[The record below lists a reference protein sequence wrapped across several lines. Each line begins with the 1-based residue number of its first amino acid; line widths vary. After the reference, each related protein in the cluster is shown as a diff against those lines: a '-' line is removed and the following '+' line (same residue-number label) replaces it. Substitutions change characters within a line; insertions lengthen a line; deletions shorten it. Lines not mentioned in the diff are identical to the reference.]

1 MAKKQ
6 GRRLDGILIMDKP
19 SGMTSN
25 KLLQIVKRQYAAE
38 KAGHTGALD
47 PMATGVLP
55 LCFGEATKVSQF
67 LLDADKR
74 YRARVRLGITTTTGD
89 AEGEV
94 TGTQPVPELSRETL
108 VGVLESF
115 LGEIEQVPS
124 VYSALKQDGVPLYR
138 LARQGREIRE
148 KRRTVTI
155 HAIELLDWATPEFDM
170 DVLCSKGTYVRSLAE
185 DIGRKLGCGAHLSA
199 LRRTAA
205 GPFTL
210 EQSVTL
216 EALDAL
222 RENGGQDALDAQ
234 LVAPDAAID
243 HLPVHVLAAAKA
255 RALQQ
260 GQVVQCDD
268 RVALGLV
275 RVYAGERFLG
285 IGDIGADRKLR
296 AARLLRTDESG

>member
-25 KLLQIVKRQYAAE
+25 KLLQIVKRQFAAE

-94 TGTQPVPELSRETL
+94 TGTQAVPELARETL
-108 VGVLESF
+108 VSVLDSF

-148 KRRTVTI
+148 KRRTITI
-155 HAIELLDWATPEFDM
+155 HAIELLDWATPEFGM

-185 DIGRKLGCGAHLSA
+185 DIGRRLGCGAHLSA

-210 EQSVTL
+210 EQAFTL

-222 RENGGQDALDAQ
+222 RESGGQEALDAQ
-234 LVAPDAAID
+234 LIAPDAAID
-243 HLPVHVLAAAKA
+243 GMPVQVLAAAQA

-260 GQVVQCDD
+260 GQVVQLDD
-268 RVALGLV
+268 AGTQGRV
-275 RVYAGERFLG
+275 RVYADERFLG
-285 IGDIGADRKLR
+285 IGDIGADGKLR
-296 AARLLRTDESG
+296 AARLLRTDDSR

>member
-25 KLLQIVKRQYAAE
+25 KLLQIVKRQFAAE

-67 LLDADKR
+67 LLNADKR

-94 TGTQPVPELSRETL
+94 TGTQAVPGLTREIL
-108 VGVLESF
+108 VSVLDSF

-148 KRRTVTI
+148 KRRTITI
-155 HAIELLDWATPEFDM
+155 HAIELLDWATPEFAM

-185 DIGRKLGCGAHLSA
+185 DIGRRLGCGAHLSA

-210 EQSVTL
+210 EQSFTL

-222 RENGGQDALDAQ
+222 RESGGQEALDA
-234 LVAPDAAID
+234 LLIAPDAAID
-243 HLPVHVLAAAKA
+243 GMPVQVLGAEQA

-260 GQVVQCDD
+260 GQVVLLEGAGTQ
-268 RVALGLV
+268 GLV
-275 RVYAGERFLG
+275 RVYSDECFIG
-285 IGDIGADRKLR
+285 IGDLGADGKLR
-296 AARLLRTDESG
+296 AARLLRTDASR